1 MFKDAPPNV
10 YDTFLDTVIRKHAHH
25 GHLHRLTI
33 EETAAVVLYTWD
45 FKQPGGTVVNPYQ
58 RLNTGC
64 SEHSLDP
71 FLLPFYWNLVSV
83 YDKLPKVTVDKL
95 YRGLSSGIV

>member
-1 MFKDAPPNV
+1 MDSLVSATGDPYIPPPLPDTDTSFWTMCKDIMFKDAPPNV

-25 GHLHRLTI
+25 GHQHRLTI

-58 RLNTGC
+58 RLNKGC
-64 SEHSLDP
+64 AERSLD
-71 FLLPFYWNLVSV
+71 
-83 YDKLPKVTVDKL
+83 
-95 YRGLSSGIV
+95 